1 MASRAVPVVRH
12 WPGAETIYDTRWIH
26 ETPSDMAAAIAALGE
41 EAGWRQAGEV
51 AHAQVAAAF
60 ALPRVCE
67 AWRGLLREDLDPAVP
82 GPDPGT
88 LELLGSH

>member
-1 MASRAVPVVRH
+1 MASRAVPVLRH

-26 ETPSDMAAAIAALGE
+26 QTTAGMAAAIGALSE
-41 EAGWRQAGEV
+41 EAAWRRAGDV
-51 AHAQVAAAF
+51 AHAQAAAF

-67 AWRGLLREDLDPAVP
+67 AWRELLREDLDPAVP
-82 GPDPGT
+82 GPS